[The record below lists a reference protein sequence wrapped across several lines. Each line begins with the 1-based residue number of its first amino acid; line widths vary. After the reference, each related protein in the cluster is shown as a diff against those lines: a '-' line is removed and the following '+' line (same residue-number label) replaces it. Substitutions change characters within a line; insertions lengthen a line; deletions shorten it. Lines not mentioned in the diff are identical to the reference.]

1 MINKNR
7 KKKMKQKIRTLDF
20 YGYDDGCITKEGA
33 NFIKNADNSG
43 GTISKNAEYRVINR
57 IGK

>member
-1 MINKNR
+1 
-7 KKKMKQKIRTLDF
+7 MKQKIRTLDF

-33 NFIKNADNSG
+33 NFIKNDDNSG
-43 GTISKNAEYRVINR
+43 GTISKNAEYKVVNR